1 MMFLINN
8 SEKETLGCTSVLLHT
23 SRCFRYVFAVASN
36 CSGKLFSNYLLLFL
50 HISINCICVK

>member
-23 SRCFRYVFAVASN
+23 SSCFRYVFTFASN
-36 CSGKLFSNYLLLFL
+36 CSGKLFSNYLLLFFIFQL
-50 HISINCICVK
+50 TVFA